1 MGLSR
6 KLKRRQLKEKSK
18 AAKKILKN
26 ITKRMNS
33 LGDTCAN
40 CPRPFDRSIQDDA
53 ENWMVYVIDNQ
64 PNLICPDCF
73 KLIQETKKDFE
84 EEGDAKVN

>member
-6 KLKRRQLKEKSK
+6 KLKRRRLKEQGK
-18 AAKKILKN
+18 ATKKILKN
-26 ITKRMNS
+26 IAKRMNS

-40 CPRPFDRSIQDDA
+40 CPRPFDRSNQDDT
-53 ENWMVYVIDNQ
+53 EKWMVYVVDNQ

-73 KLIQETKKDFE
+73 KLIQEAKKDFE
-84 EEGDAKVN
+84 EEGNVEVN